1 MHFNKLNSSDNNNNN
16 NNNGNNMNLLNASSS
31 ALTTASPLSSS
42 TTASAAAAK
51 TKSLSHG
58 LSFGIWGLLLLTVV
72 LMAQQQP
79 CECRYLPTRSHG
91 DDLDKLRELMLQV
104 SFILFSL
111 HRTLQH
117 HQQMQHNVK
126 RVRIK

>member
-1 MHFNKLNSSDNNNNN
+1 MHFNKLNSSDNNNNSN
-16 NNNGNNMNLLNASSS
+16 NNNGNNMNLLTASSSSS

-42 TTASAAAAK
+42 TTAAAAASAAVAVAAK

-104 SFILFSL
+104 SFILFQIL
-111 HRTLQH
+111 
-117 HQQMQHNVK
+117 
-126 RVRIK
+126 